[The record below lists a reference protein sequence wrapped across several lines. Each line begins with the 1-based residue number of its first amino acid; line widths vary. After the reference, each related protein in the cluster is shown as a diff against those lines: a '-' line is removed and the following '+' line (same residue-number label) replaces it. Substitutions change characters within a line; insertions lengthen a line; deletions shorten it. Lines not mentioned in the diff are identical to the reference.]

1 MFTEDLD
8 VFLNQAE
15 LSVAGVYDAAGAN
28 TAVSVIK
35 DQAYL
40 EQFGVAG
47 SNPVALGKASVFPAA
62 AVGKT
67 LTIAGV
73 VYTIRGREP
82 VDDGSFVQLQLEA
95 P

>member
-8 VFLNQAE
+8 AFLNEDEHA
-15 LSVAGVYDAAGAN
+15 VAGVYDAAGAN

-40 EQFGVAG
+40 EQLNIAG
-47 SNPVALGKASVFPAA
+47 TNPAAVGKASVFPAA

-82 VDDGSFVQLQLEA
+82 VDDGAFVVLQLEA

>member
-8 VFLNQAE
+8 VFLSQSDHA
-15 LSVAGVYDAAGAN
+15 VAGVYDAAGAN

-73 VYTIRGREP
+73 VYVIKNREP
-82 VDDGSFVQLQLEA
+82 LDDGAFVQLQLAA

>member
-8 VFLNQAE
+8 AFLDEGEHA
-15 LSVAGVYDAAGAN
+15 VAAVYDAAGAN
-28 TAVSVIK
+28 TAVSVIF

-40 EQFGVAG
+40 EQLEVAG
-47 SNPVALGKASVFPAA
+47 TNPAATGKASVFPAA

-67 LTIAGV
+67 LTIAGTI
-73 VYTIRGREP
+73 YTIINREP
-82 VDDGSFVQLQLEA
+82 IDDGAFVRLQLQA